1 MFIVQMYQYFCDNPN
16 ILNAYKHKKS
26 SIHIKLIFGLHHTC
40 TYTNEKHQYNNNC
53 LSITNIVFPRILS
66 FSKQKTPTYFLE
78 HKHCTPTHQT
88 LTLCVLV
95 CLTVTV
101 EV

>member
-16 ILNAYKHKKS
+16 ILNAYKHNKS

-66 FSKQKTPTYFLE
+66 FSKQKTPSYFLE
-78 HKHCTPTHQT
+78 HKHCTPTH
-88 LTLCVLV
+88 
-95 CLTVTV
+95 
-101 EV
+101 